1 MTRFRSLLTS
11 GLSALALL
19 AAQSVYAADYVVAV
33 PQALTPDEGRQI
45 HQDLLA
51 FVMERAAAGDVI
63 RVVDATAIDTIATFT
78 IPDGSAAL
86 IANLRQRALAPAL
99 QDWGRFVSTHY
110 VDAPGP
116 DADSAGQILLPQL
129 LTHLATQTYADL
141 PVDDRQICVLVLGS
155 ALYRDPREPDFAMT
169 EGRFPSDGLIV
180 TSQSRSPYGTADRQ
194 GQLRGFYVNMLA
206 LDQNWAS
213 DLHQLRV
220 ERLWSLFLKAQGGT
234 LATFT
239 ADPATALDRFV
250 ACEHKPGRSFDW
262 DSTRNLEAMITADR
276 ITDFGEVIPQPVEIV
291 AAPEVVS
298 EVPDETG
305 RFGHVIRI
313 EESAFLPTSG
323 MIGFDEFRLG
333 TRNPVYRPEDYGAAP
348 DGLTVS
354 FGGYFLGQRPAI
366 AAECAPGAV
375 LSGCVAG
382 TPSVPLRLD
391 PSAPAVMS
399 FPDGSNP
406 DSPSL
411 TGSPSLNGPV
421 TMVFDQDVAGV
432 GLMGGYFNNP
442 GSIAIRVFDRQG
454 HLIGGV
460 TNIGVGME
468 YLALVTDDGSERIAG
483 LQFSLIGDE
492 PAGFAIDNLRIA
504 ASGQIIEG
512 QLPAMAADP

>member
-276 ITDFGEVIPQPVEIV
+276 ITDFEELAEPEPEPEPITTQELITPDTPAAATGALIISNDDWLTLETVVRSEEAPELTHANLQIGIRWGDGGLCTDSDIDLYVRSSPTRPYLYYGHLTSLDGRYDKDRQTAPELRNGLEFVDITDQVALADLDVLVNFYDGTCPGGPVGVVRAYVNASVYEVPFHIV
-291 AAPEVVS
+291 AE
-298 EVPDETG
+298 EGNRG
-305 RFGHVIRI
+305 RDDMAGPNWVRI
-313 EESAFLPTSG
+313 DP
-323 MIGFDEFRLG
+323 R
-333 TRNPVYRPEDYGAAP
+333 
-348 DGLTVS
+348 
-354 FGGYFLGQRPAI
+354 
-366 AAECAPGAV
+366 V
-375 LSGCVAG
+375 L
-382 TPSVPLRLD
+382 
-391 PSAPAVMS
+391 
-399 FPDGSNP
+399 
-406 DSPSL
+406 
-411 TGSPSLNGPV
+411 
-421 TMVFDQDVAGV
+421 
-432 GLMGGYFNNP
+432 FN
-442 GSIAIRVFDRQG
+442 
-454 HLIGGV
+454 L
-460 TNIGVGME
+460 E
-468 YLALVTDDGSERIAG
+468 
-483 LQFSLIGDE
+483 
-492 PAGFAIDNLRIA
+492 
-504 ASGQIIEG
+504 
-512 QLPAMAADP
+512 